1 MFNLDFF
8 RKAVDTN
15 FKKKNVIFLAAPE
28 IKIVNQIL
36 FVIQKW
42 PKEWHGYA
50 KKCLTIFLLLY
61 ILRKQK
67 KLNPPSKLS
76 LNWSFKDVLR
86 LKQKTTLFPD
96 SYIYTRLYP

>member
-8 RKAVDTN
+8 RKAVYTN
-15 FKKKNVIFLAAPE
+15 FTKKNVIFLAAPE
-28 IKIVNQIL
+28 IKIVNQIV

-50 KKCLTIFLLLY
+50 KNYLKIFLLLY

-67 KLNPPSKLS
+67 KIKAYIKIKPEFEL
-76 LNWSFKDVLR
+76 
-86 LKQKTTLFPD
+86 QKCFTAETKND
-96 SYIYTRLYP
+96 IIS

>member
-1 MFNLDFF
+1 MLNLDFF
-8 RKAVDTN
+8 LKAVYTN
-15 FKKKNVIFLAAPE
+15 FTKKNVIFSAAPE
-28 IKIVNQIL
+28 IKIVKQIV

-50 KKCLTIFLLLY
+50 KNYLKIFLLLY

-67 KLNPPSKLS
+67 KLKPTSKLS
-76 LNWSFKDVLR
+76 LNLSFKNVLR

-96 SYIYTRLYP
+96 SDIYT